1 MHFVTGGA
9 FNGKSRWVKEFYQ
22 LDGTPHKWI
31 SAYHDEPA
39 AELDHSLIILEGIEM
54 MIREWAQA
62 IELGEIRDK
71 WREMLAK
78 WLEWEKE
85 DNNRKIVLI
94 GSDISKGI
102 VPMEA
107 ADRKWRDA
115 SGWAFQDAAAAAD
128 RVDLIWYGISQKI
141 K

>member
-1 MHFVTGGA
+1 MHFITGGR
-9 FNGKSRWVKEFYQ
+9 FNGKSEWVKGYYHLEN
-22 LDGTPHKWI
+22 TPHKWI
-31 SAYHDEPA
+31 SAYHS
-39 AELDHSLIILEGIEM
+39 ELPGDLDQKLIVFEGIEQ
-54 MIREWAQA
+54 MIREWSAA
-62 IELGEIRDK
+62 LEFEEIRDK
-71 WREMLAK
+71 WQALLEK
-78 WLEWEKE
+78 WLKWEKAAV
-85 DNNRKIVLI
+85 NRKMVLI

-115 SGWAFQDAAAAAD
+115 TGWAFQDAAAAAD

>member
-1 MHFVTGGA
+1 MHFITGGR
-9 FNGKSRWVKEFYQ
+9 FNGKSEWVKEFYQ
-22 LDGTPHKWI
+22 LEDTPHKWI
-31 SAYHDEPA
+31 SAYHGEFPDD
-39 AELDHSLIILEGIEM
+39 LDYQLIVFEGIEQ
-54 MIREWAQA
+54 MIREWSSTL
-62 IELGEIRDK
+62 EFEEIRGK
-71 WREMLAK
+71 WQAQLEK
-78 WLEWEKE
+78 WLKWEKAAV
-85 DNNRKIVLI
+85 NRKMVLI
-94 GSDISKGI
+94 GSDMSKGI